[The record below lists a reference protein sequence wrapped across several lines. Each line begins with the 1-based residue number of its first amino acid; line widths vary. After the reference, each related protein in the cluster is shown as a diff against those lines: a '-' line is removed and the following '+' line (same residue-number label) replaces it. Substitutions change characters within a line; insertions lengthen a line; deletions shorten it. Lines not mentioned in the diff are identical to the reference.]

1 MNNKIGPFKHIQA
14 VSFLGYADAQEGDG
28 LFDSAKET
36 ARVLAEHGLTIVN
49 GGGPGVMR
57 AATEGAHEGG
67 GKAYVATFYPK
78 HMENFEGKDP
88 LNKADKEIVMNNYLD
103 RTLKLLE
110 LGNAYLIFNGGT
122 GTVSEFG
129 MAWGLAKLYLGHHKP
144 LILYG
149 SFWHEIVEVFAQNM
163 KIRGAALRV
172 YKIVTTP
179 EQALE
184 ALWRYEEELE
194 KGEYAE
200 EIRIG
205 DGNTLEQAFVNKD
218 LG

>member
-1 MNNKIGPFKHIQA
+1 MASIKIGPFKKIHS
-14 VSFLGYADAQEGDG
+14 VSFLGYADAQEGDP
-28 LFDSAKET
+28 LYTSARET
-36 ARVLAEHGLTIVN
+36 ARVVAEHGLVVVN

-88 LNKADKEIVMNNYLD
+88 LNKADKEVVMNNYLD

-110 LGNAYLIFNGGT
+110 LGNAYILFNGGT

-149 SFWHEIVEVFAQNM
+149 GFWHDILEVFARNM
-163 KIRGAALRV
+163 KIRPEAMRV
-172 YKIVTTP
+172 YRIVTTP
-179 EQALE
+179 EDAVE
-184 ALWRYEEELE
+184 ALWKYELELE
-194 KGEYAE
+194 KGDHGE
-200 EIRIG
+200 ELRVGNG
-205 DGNTLEQAFVNKD
+205 DVLEHAFIN
-218 LG
+218 

>member
-1 MNNKIGPFKHIQA
+1 MDENNFKFERIKA
-14 VSFLGYADAQEGDG
+14 VSIFGYADTQPGEALYNE
-28 LFDSAKET
+28 AKEVS
-36 ARVLAEHGLTIVN
+36 RVLAEKGLTIVN

-78 HMENFEGKDP
+78 HMENFEGKDE
-88 LNKADKEIVMNNYLD
+88 LNQADKEIVMNNYLD

-110 LGNAYLIFNGGT
+110 LGNAYVVFNGGT

-149 SFWHEIVEVFAQNM
+149 SFWHGIMEEFAKGM
-163 KIRGAALRV
+163 HIRPAALRV
-172 YKIVTTP
+172 YSIAVTP
-179 EQALE
+179 EQVLHELWQYE
-184 ALWRYEEELE
+184 AKLK
-194 KGEYAE
+194 KGEHGG
-200 EIRIG
+200 EIHTG
-205 DGNTLEQAFVNKD
+205 DDNLENAFLN
-218 LG
+218 